1 MLNCKY
7 HRFFPNV
14 DEYSGFTLYLIDGT
28 FLRTNRLF
36 LEKYC
41 ISVVQSIHVEQ
52 AALRINP
59 TEECTL
65 VAATVVME
73 IVKNWIK
80 TCSLR
85 GQVS

>member
-1 MLNCKY
+1 MEL
-7 HRFFPNV
+7 
-14 DEYSGFTLYLIDGT
+14 

-41 ISVVQSIHVEQ
+41 ISVVQSIYVEQ

-59 TEECTL
+59 TEQCRL

-80 TCSLR
+80 TCCLR
-85 GQVS
+85 GDRFPDESFQLSP